1 PKMALQEG
9 RLGLNTEPSIQEFR
23 DQQAIINRLLEQVS
37 SLSECLEIQ
46 GAAQRE
52 SLGAINDILARLTQ
66 SVANLSVANSERM
79 EQDPISIP
87 VPIQDPISRIP
98 SPKPANLN
106 ASLIKEASK
115 RVYNFPESYKLLG
128 PSNYNQWEQSLTIML
143 QAMDYK
149 GFILN
154 PSIADNL

>member
-1 PKMALQEG
+1 
-9 RLGLNTEPSIQEFR
+9 
-23 DQQAIINRLLEQVS
+23 
-37 SLSECLEIQ
+37 
-46 GAAQRE
+46 
-52 SLGAINDILARLTQ
+52 
-66 SVANLSVANSERM
+66 M

-128 PSNYNQWEQSLTIML
+128 PLNYN
-143 QAMDYK
+143 
-149 GFILN
+149 
-154 PSIADNL
+154 